1 MTNARGDGMLWLERA
16 VMLSLWVL
24 LLAGATP
31 YARAGDVQVPFVV
44 IEGHNVVSNQGES
57 YPTWTYNG
65 TIPGPVVRA
74 TVGDTIHVSF
84 TNPKKNRQS
93 HSVDFSAAE
102 ADLFNEFA
110 SIRPGHVKRFS
121 FVARRPGVF
130 MYHCSATPMVQH
142 MARGMFGMMIVAP
155 KTLTDDYPKPDRE
168 YVLVQ
173 SQLFPDAKDYQA
185 MIHNTGWNRSLI
197 NGRAFRYDPLHDAD
211 ARRVLMAKPGERV
224 RIYFLNANINMPVA
238 FHVSGGIWDRVFING
253 NPANVRYD
261 MQTLQIGV
269 AEAATLDVVTPAG
282 HASNL
287 LFTDANADARHR
299 GASTLLISDP
309 DADPKYG
316 TGTNILIR

>member
-1 MTNARGDGMLWLERA
+1 MFGLKRL
-16 VMLSLWVL
+16 VVL
-24 LLAGATP
+24 LLLLVAGAP
-31 YARAGDVQVPFVV
+31 FACAADIYVPLVV
-44 IEGHNVVSNQGES
+44 IEGHSAVSNQGES
-57 YPTWTYNG
+57 YPSWAYNG
-65 TIPGPVVRA
+65 KIPGPVVRA

-102 ADLFNEFA
+102 ADLFSEFA

-130 MYHCSATPMVQH
+130 MYHCGATPMVQH
-142 MARGMFGMMIVAP
+142 IARGMFGIMIVAP
-155 KTLTDDYPKPDRE
+155 KAFTDDYPRPDRE

-185 MIHNTGWNRSLI
+185 MIRNSGWSRSLI
-197 NGRAFRYDPLHDAD
+197 NGLAFKYDPLHDAD
-211 ARRVLMAKPGERV
+211 ARRVLMARPGERV

-238 FHVSGGIWDRVFING
+238 FHVAGGIWDRVFING

-261 MQTLQIGV
+261 MQTVQVGV
-269 AEAATLDVVTPAG
+269 AEAAALDIVTPAG

-287 LFTDANADARHR
+287 LLTDANADARQR

-316 TGTNILIR
+316 KGGNIIIR